1 MLSNCVLGVKWTG
14 GNRTGGSRGMIRA
27 RHERV
32 GGQTNTV
39 RAVAGCDV
47 VFGCMDSIDGRHLL
61 NKLATFYVIPYFD
74 PSVKLEADGTGGG
87 DAAENAARGFHDTA
101 ANELIE
107 RAGRGSEGMT

>member
-1 MLSNCVLGVKWTG
+1 MLFSNFIELDARREVERRKPDRWV
-14 GNRTGGSRGMIRA
+14 A